1 MLNTAEPINIE
12 AALAGVSDYW
22 TPQVVGRVNDQY
34 VKVAKLK
41 GQFVWHSHP
50 HEDEMFWVVYGTLKI
65 ELEDR
70 VVTLGPGSFYTVP
83 KNVRHNPVAENEC
96 GIVLIETVT
105 ALHTGDEVF
114 AGTIPIEKQLG
125 SASM

>member
-1 MLNTAEPINIE
+1 MLNTPDPVDIE
-12 AALAGVSDYW
+12 TALAGISDYW

-34 VKVAKLK
+34 IKVAKLK
-41 GQFVWHSHP
+41 GQFVLHSHP

-65 ELEDR
+65 EMEDR
-70 VVTLGPGSFYTVP
+70 VVVLKPGSFYIIP

-114 AGTIPIEKQLG
+114 AGTIPIEQQLG
-125 SASM
+125 LA